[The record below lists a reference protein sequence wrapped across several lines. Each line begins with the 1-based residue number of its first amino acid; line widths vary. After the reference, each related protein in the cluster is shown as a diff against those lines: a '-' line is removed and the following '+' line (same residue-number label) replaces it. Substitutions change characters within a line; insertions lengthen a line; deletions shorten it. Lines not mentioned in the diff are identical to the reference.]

1 MTTVGR
7 SVQPDTLDATDA
19 ATLVYAP
26 GFDPGR
32 ERVCESLLESAD
44 AALAISLRRQPAAW
58 LDARD
63 EDVLPPT
70 RFVASHD
77 HADCVRS
84 VSNPGDLTGLGIAVS
99 ECIDALPEDT
109 TPGICLDSLTTL
121 LQYVDP
127 SRAFRFLQ
135 VLVNRVRAAGGT
147 IHCHVNPD
155 AHDDQV
161 CGSFDSLFDAAVDV
175 DE

>member
-7 SVQPDTLDATDA
+7 SAPPDTLDATDA

-26 GFDPGR
+26 GFAPGR
-32 ERVCESLLESAD
+32 ERACESLLTPAD

-63 EDVLPPT
+63 ADALPPT
-70 RFVASHD
+70 RFVATHD
-77 HADCVRS
+77 HADCVRT
-84 VSNPGDLTGLGIAVS
+84 VSDPADLTGLGIAVS
-99 ECIDALPEDT
+99 QCLDALPEDT
-109 TPGICLDSLTTL
+109 SPGICLDSLTTL

-135 VLVNRVRAAGGT
+135 VLVTRVRAADGT
-147 IHCHVNPD
+147 VHCHVNPD

-161 CGSFDSLFDAAVDV
+161 CGSFDSLFDAAVTV

>member
-7 SVQPDTLDATDA
+7 SARTDAPDA

-26 GFDPGR
+26 GFAPGR
-32 ERVCESLLESAD
+32 ERACESLLASVD
-44 AALAISLRRQPAAW
+44 AVLAVSLRRQPDAW

-63 EDVLPPT
+63 ADVLPPS
-70 RFVASHD
+70 RFVAVHD
-77 HADCVRS
+77 HADCVRT
-84 VSNPGDLTGLGIAVS
+84 VSSPADLTGLGIAVS
-99 ECIDALPEDT
+99 ECLEALDEDV
-109 TPGICLDSLTTL
+109 TPGVCLDSLTTL

-135 VLVNRVRAAGGT
+135 VLVDRVRAAGGT

-155 AHDDQV
+155 AHDPQV
-161 CGSFDSLFDAAVDV
+161 CGTFDTLFDDAVTV